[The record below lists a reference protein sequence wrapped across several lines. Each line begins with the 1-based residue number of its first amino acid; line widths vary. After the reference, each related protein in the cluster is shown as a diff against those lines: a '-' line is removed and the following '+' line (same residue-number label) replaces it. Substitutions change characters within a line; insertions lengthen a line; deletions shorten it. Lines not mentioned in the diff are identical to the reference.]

1 MNNRD
6 KINTELLVNINNSLQ
21 VMNVLMLS
29 LSKFGNN
36 DKDNLRSTLDSLRTE
51 SARING
57 ALDLVNEQENKKES
71 S

>member
-6 KINTELLVNINNSLQ
+6 KINTELLININNSLQ
-21 VMNVLMLS
+21 VMNILMLS
-29 LSKFGNN
+29 LSKFGNS
-36 DKDNLRSTLDSLRTE
+36 DKDNLRSTLECLRTE

-71 S
+71 E

>member
-6 KINTELLVNINNSLQ
+6 KINTELLININNSLQ
-21 VMNVLMLS
+21 VMNVLVLS
-29 LSKFGNN
+29 LSKFDSS
-36 DKDNLRSTLDSLRTE
+36 DKDSLRGTLDSLRTE

>member
-6 KINTELLVNINNSLQ
+6 KINTELLININNSLQ
-21 VMNVLMLS
+21 VMNVLILS
-29 LSKFGNN
+29 LSKFDSS
-36 DKDNLRSTLDSLRTE
+36 DKDSLRGTLDSLRTE

-57 ALDLVNEQENKKES
+57 ALALVNEQENKKES

>member
-1 MNNRD
+1 VNNRD

-21 VMNVLMLS
+21 VMNILMLS
-29 LSKFGNN
+29 LSKFGNS
-36 DKDNLRSTLDSLRTE
+36 DKDNLRSTLESLRTE